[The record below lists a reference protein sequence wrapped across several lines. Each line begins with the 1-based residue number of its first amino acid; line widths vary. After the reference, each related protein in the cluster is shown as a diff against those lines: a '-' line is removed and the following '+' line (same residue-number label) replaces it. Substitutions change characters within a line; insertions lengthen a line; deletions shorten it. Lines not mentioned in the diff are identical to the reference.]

1 LDRKIKT
8 ILIIALAVMI
18 STAVYKLLFI
28 RTVNYEIAG
37 IRIPSEYSVVT
48 GKVKPI
54 PNYKGRADL
63 PTLEPKLVK
72 SIGLSEDQVTIA
84 RFRWAVFEQW
94 VKERPEYNGWNTD
107 KTILEKARAA
117 FKIDMSKLK
126 GAIILQ

>member
-1 LDRKIKT
+1 M
-8 ILIIALAVMI
+8 IIALAVMI
-18 STAVYKLLFI
+18 LTSLYKALFI

-37 IRIPSEYSVVT
+37 IRIPSEYSVIT

-63 PTLEPKLVK
+63 PTLEPRLVR
-72 SIGLSEDQVTIA
+72 STGLSEDQVTIA

-94 VKERPEYNGWNTD
+94 VKERSEYKGWNTD

-117 FKIDMSKLK
+117 FKIDMAKLK